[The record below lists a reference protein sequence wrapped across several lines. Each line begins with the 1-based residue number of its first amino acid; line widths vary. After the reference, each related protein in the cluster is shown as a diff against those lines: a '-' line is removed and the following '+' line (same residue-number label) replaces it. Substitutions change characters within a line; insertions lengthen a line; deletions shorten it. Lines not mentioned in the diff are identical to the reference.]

1 MNIVHYEPWHLM
13 NRLHREIDSVFGDS
27 FATPAASSERSVS
40 WTPSVDVREDADR
53 FTVHADLPGVDA
65 KDVQVTADNGTLT
78 IRGERRFEKKEG
90 KKGFERL
97 ERVEGSFLRRFTL
110 PDNVRAEEIK
120 ARHNNGV
127 LEIVIP
133 KQVAP
138 EPRRINVEVN

>member
-1 MNIVHYEPWHLM
+1 MNIVHYEPWHVL
-13 NRLHREIDSVFGDS
+13 NRLHREIDSWV
-27 FATPAASSERSVS
+27 
-40 WTPSVDVREDADR
+40 PSVDVREDANR
-53 FTVHADLPGVDA
+53 FTVHADLPGVEA
-65 KDVQVTADNGTLT
+65 KDVQITADNGILT
-78 IRGERRFEKKEG
+78 IRGERRFQKQEG
-90 KKGFERL
+90 KRGFERL

-133 KQVAP
+133 KQAAP

>member
-1 MNIVHYEPWHLM
+1 MTLIRYEPWNLM
-13 NRLHREIDSVFGDS
+13 NRLHREIDSVFGDA
-27 FATPAASSERSVS
+27 FATPAADSQAAVS
-40 WTPSVDVREDADR
+40 WAPSVDVREDADR
-53 FTVHADLPGVDA
+53 FTVHADLPGVEA
-65 KDVQVTADNGTLT
+65 KDVQITADNGTLT
-78 IRGERRFEKKEG
+78 IRGERRFQKQEG
-90 KKGFERL
+90 KRGFERL

-133 KQVAP
+133 KQAAP

>member
-1 MNIVHYEPWHLM
+1 MNIVHYEPWNLM
-13 NRLHREIDSVFGDS
+13 NRLHREIDSIFGDS
-27 FATPAASSERSVS
+27 FATPAADSARAVS
-40 WTPSVDVREDADR
+40 WIPTVDVREDADR
-53 FTVHADLPGVDA
+53 FTVHADLPGVEA

-78 IRGERRFEKKEG
+78 IRGERRFEKKDG

-133 KQVAP
+133 KQAVP
-138 EPRRINVEVN
+138 EPRRINVDVN